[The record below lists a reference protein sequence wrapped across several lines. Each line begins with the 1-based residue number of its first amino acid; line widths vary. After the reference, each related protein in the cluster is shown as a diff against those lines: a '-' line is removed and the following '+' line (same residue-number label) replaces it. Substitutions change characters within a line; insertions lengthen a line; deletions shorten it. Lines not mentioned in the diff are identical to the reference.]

1 LTASVGVLLAG
12 LVAGWLRSV
21 RPILPSIPDAALQLM
36 ITLGLSVFVACAG
49 MQAGPV
55 FIEAVRKLG
64 IWIFLAGATVTMT
77 ALLTALMFGRFVLKM
92 NPILLIG
99 AISGAQTYTGGLAAI
114 QEKSGSRIAVLGY
127 TVPYATSNV
136 LLTMFG
142 AVIVTLV
149 ASH

>member
-1 LTASVGVLLAG
+1 
-12 LVAGWLRSV
+12 
-21 RPILPSIPDAALQLM
+21 
-36 ITLGLSVFVACAG
+36 

-55 FIEAVRKLG
+55 FIEAARQLG
-64 IWIFLAGATVTMT
+64 IWIFLAGAAVTMT

-99 AISGAQTYTGGLAAI
+99 AISGAKTYTGGLAAI

-142 AVIVTLV
+142 TVIVALV